1 MEWYIIKVP
10 DPECDSYP
18 FAKGRKRRGGNGWI
32 EVFDPS
38 LQTWESLPNPPFNML
53 RSRHV
58 MAALLKS
65 KKQISGWTT
74 LVPSVRKIHER
85 ALFRHENN
93 LVIPVAI
100 DNTLYWVFFD
110 DDGVACM
117 QAYDLDN
124 NVWFQGR
131 LNTSTIFDFGRHDD
145 VIDDSPPLLLHL
157 HDQKFCILLQSFT
170 DNIEYVNC
178 LILEV
183 SPIFNEFDENE
194 NENDDID
201 DDDRFSKLRISIVS
215 IQKYPM
221 DHRLL
226 VFDFMH
232 VAAVPLSARKRKA
245 TGGSAEGIAPFLQLP
260 HFSEAVIKKIACKKV
275 RTFQDLQDMSLQE
288 RAELLAQVAGFSP
301 AEVQDVEMVLE
312 TMPSI
317 AIEPSTKRIHHDS
330 QYEDVGCQI
339 SDDLS
344 ECGLI
349 LAVKQP
355 KLEIILPDR
364 AYAFF
369 SHTHKAQKENMPL
382 LDKVILTE
390 RVSLYDYELIVGEH
404 GKRLLAFGIYA
415 GRAGFIDFL
424 RGLGQRYLSLGYSTP
439 FLSLGASYMYP
450 SLAAAKAAVISVGEE
465 IATQGLP
472 SGICP
477 AGLCIHWFRKWYN

>member
-1 MEWYIIKVP
+1 MSESGIAIAFCGINTLQPDSGMEWYIIKVP

-18 FAKGRKRRGGNGWI
+18 FAKGKKEEVSTKNLLPFNIAKFYSYGNTTAIGSHLYDIGGVKDRTHLSQLDYHESRELWTLDLNRLSDGWKSGPPMTFHGRFTHPMVLDDKLYVLGGGFYFTFYDKFPSGGNGWI

-65 KKQISGWTT
+65 KKQILVVVDQSHSEETLDYNSYSDDYSGGKHVKFHIYDVTTRGWTT
-74 LVPSVRKIHER
+74 LPSVRKIHER

-131 LNTSTIFDFGRHDD
+131 LNTSTIFGRHDD

-194 NENDDID
+194 NDDID

-232 VAAVPLSARKRKA
+232 VAVSFLH
-245 TGGSAEGIAPFLQLP
+245 PF
-260 HFSEAVIKKIACKKV
+260 
-275 RTFQDLQDMSLQE
+275 
-288 RAELLAQVAGFSP
+288 
-301 AEVQDVEMVLE
+301 
-312 TMPSI
+312 
-317 AIEPSTKRIHHDS
+317 
-330 QYEDVGCQI
+330 
-339 SDDLS
+339 
-344 ECGLI
+344 
-349 LAVKQP
+349 
-355 KLEIILPDR
+355 
-364 AYAFF
+364 
-369 SHTHKAQKENMPL
+369 
-382 LDKVILTE
+382 
-390 RVSLYDYELIVGEH
+390 SLYPYIS
-404 GKRLLAFGIYA
+404 
-415 GRAGFIDFL
+415 FL
-424 RGLGQRYLSLGYSTP
+424 
-439 FLSLGASYMYP
+439 
-450 SLAAAKAAVISVGEE
+450 
-465 IATQGLP
+465 
-472 SGICP
+472 
-477 AGLCIHWFRKWYN
+477 

>member
-1 MEWYIIKVP
+1 MMSESGIAIAFCGINTLQPDSGMEWYIIKVP

-18 FAKGRKRRGGNGWI
+18 FAKGKKEEVSTKNLLPFNIAKFYSYGNTTAIGSHLYDIGGVKDPTHLSPLDYYESRELWTLDLNRLSDGWKSGPPMTFHGRFTPPMVLDDKLYVLGGGFYFTFYDEFPSGGNGWI

-65 KKQISGWTT
+65 KKQILVVVDQSHSEETLDYNSDSDDYSGGKHAKFHIYDVTTRGWTT
-74 LVPSVRKIHER
+74 LVPSAVS
-85 ALFRHENN
+85 
-93 LVIPVAI
+93 
-100 DNTLYWVFFD
+100 TLPQF
-110 DDGVACM
+110 
-117 QAYDLDN
+117 L
-124 NVWFQGR
+124 
-131 LNTSTIFDFGRHDD
+131 GRHDD

-201 DDDRFSKLRISIVS
+201 DDDRFWKLRISIVS

-232 VAAVPLSARKRKA
+232 VAAVPLSARKA

-301 AEVQDVEMVLE
+301 VEVQDVEMVLE
-312 TMPSI
+312 TMPSM
-317 AIEPSTKRIHHDS
+317 AIEVTCETEG
-330 QYEDVGCQI
+330 EDGIQEG
-339 SDDLS
+339 D
-344 ECGLI
+344 
-349 LAVKQP
+349 
-355 KLEIILPDR
+355 
-364 AYAFF
+364 
-369 SHTHKAQKENMPL
+369 
-382 LDKVILTE
+382 
-390 RVSLYDYELIVGEH
+390 IVTVH
-404 GKRLLAFGIYA
+404 A
-415 GRAGFIDFL
+415 
-424 RGLGQRYLSLGYSTP
+424 
-439 FLSLGASYMYP
+439 
-450 SLAAAKAAVISVGEE
+450 
-465 IATQGLP
+465 
-472 SGICP
+472 
-477 AGLCIHWFRKWYN
+477 